1 MLLSPDAEFSRY
13 LVLVADVFCEDPL
26 FVDDV
31 DELIVELPFGVGP
44 FNGKAW
50 FLSSGASIASNLN
63 YSML

>member
-1 MLLSPDAEFSRY
+1 LLLSPDAEFSRY

-44 FNGKAW
+44 FNGKA
-50 FLSSGASIASNLN
+50 
-63 YSML
+63 